1 MISKKDIILKITH
14 SINGINLMIDDLLK
28 DKNMSYSE
36 LTYINDARTALN
48 EAMEHFN
55 KLKKF

>member
-28 DKNMSYSE
+28 DKDLSYSE
-36 LTYINDARTALN
+36 LTYINDAR
-48 EAMEHFN
+48 
-55 KLKKF
+55 